1 MFMNF
6 KRPTTTLF
14 LEPSANEEFSFDKSE
29 KLNIILSP
37 ALYWVKKMPLPVS
50 SVREVKKLLPSIFED
65 SLPEGHY
72 SYTAYKSGEEFML
85 FAYEDKKILAL
96 LSKVG
101 ISLANIASVHFAQ
114 SEFKELSHAFC
125 INEKQCMYMKDELLV
140 LAPSAWISNKE
151 KLNIEDIQLSKHT
164 LTLQQFGH
172 IVDNSS
178 LYKMGAILGVLAL
191 VLLIE
196 IFITNAKKESIVE
209 AKDALFSKY
218 KLQSTMLQ
226 NRSALSKY
234 SKIYKRQT
242 KFRESISYFLT
253 LKLQKSQKI
262 ELIEYKNNLLRVT
275 IKGVNSSSKN
285 GIESQLRAKKLKY
298 NASLKDDK
306 LKVEVKI

>member
-101 ISLANIASVHFAQ
+101 IGLANIASVHFAQ

-196 IFITNAKKESIVE
+196 IFITNAKK
-209 AKDALFSKY
+209 
-218 KLQSTMLQ
+218 
-226 NRSALSKY
+226 
-234 SKIYKRQT
+234 
-242 KFRESISYFLT
+242 
-253 LKLQKSQKI
+253 
-262 ELIEYKNNLLRVT
+262 
-275 IKGVNSSSKN
+275 
-285 GIESQLRAKKLKY
+285 
-298 NASLKDDK
+298 
-306 LKVEVKI
+306 